1 MIDCQFDAST
11 AGGRIVLRPN
21 RSWTWRANLCLAG
34 TLLAV
39 SGTIG
44 VILAAQG
51 LWTVLPFAM
60 LQGAGVLACLYYCV
74 RRTHVQEVLTF
85 SPEFLLVERGIHRPW
100 LRHRFQRYFTR
111 FLVRPADHPWH
122 RRRIAVRCRDQELEI
137 GSFLTSEE
145 QDDLIRALREMIQ
158 RLEQSSPDA
167 RERQ

>member
-1 MIDCQFDAST
+1 GAARGRRARRVRRGAYRRRGLPPRGGQPLPPCALDRSAPRRRGSHVRFRADPRARGRGVEAPDDGGSAAVIDCQFDAST
-11 AGGRIVLRPN
+11 AGGGIVLRPN

-85 SPEFLLVERGIHRPW
+85 
-100 LRHRFQRYFTR
+100 
-111 FLVRPADHPWH
+111 
-122 RRRIAVRCRDQELEI
+122 
-137 GSFLTSEE
+137 
-145 QDDLIRALREMIQ
+145 
-158 RLEQSSPDA
+158 
-167 RERQ
+167 